1 MMLKKTLMTA
11 TAVAC
16 GLFALTSG
24 AVAADP
30 KAPTPVPY
38 GQTVEATPSVSMGDA
53 VAKSE
58 KAYDARSTSARLR
71 SAHGELFWA
80 VRLEKADGERLVAFV
95 DAKTGEITAARTL
108 GKRGEAASHHYRY
121 DCPMGNDGRYC
132 RGNDDRRGNCMTGY
146 RGHHRGP
153 GCGGC

>member
-1 MMLKKTLMTA
+1 MLKKTILA
-11 TAVAC
+11 ASVAAC
-16 GLFALTSG
+16 GLFALTTG

-38 GQTVEATPSVSMGDA
+38 GQTVDMDPTVDMADA

-71 SAHGELFWA
+71 TAHGELFWA
-80 VRLEKADGERLVAFV
+80 VRLEKADGERIVVFV
-95 DAKTGEITAARTL
+95 DAKTGEITSARTL
-108 GKRGEAASHHYRY
+108 GKRGEYRGRHC
-121 DCPMGNDGRYC
+121 DTMGEGYHQ
-132 RGNDDRRGNCMTGY
+132 GNCMQGM

-153 GCGGC
+153 GCGGY

>member
-1 MMLKKTLMTA
+1 MLKKTILA
-11 TAVAC
+11 ASVAAC
-16 GLFALTSG
+16 GLFALSTG
-24 AVAADP
+24 TLAADP

-38 GQTVEATPSVSMGDA
+38 GVTVDMNPTVAMTDA

-71 SAHGELFWA
+71 AAHGELFWC
-80 VRLEKADGERLVAFV
+80 VRLEKADGERIVAYV
-95 DAKTGEITAARTL
+95 DAKTGEITSARTL
-108 GKRGEAASHHYRY
+108 GKRGER
-121 DCPMGNDGRYC
+121 DGRYC
-132 RGNDDRRGNCMTGY
+132 DTPGEGYRHGGCMTGNM